1 MASGHGVCHFRV
13 FKGFRKNGGGG
24 SLQKGPQAENV
35 SESAVQTSE
44 RTAMVKS
51 LPVPRLERPV
61 LML

>member
-1 MASGHGVCHFRV
+1 MVFVISESSKVSGRMGA
-13 FKGFRKNGGGG
+13 G

-35 SESAVQTSE
+35 SESVVQTSE

>member
-1 MASGHGVCHFRV
+1 MVFVISESSKVSGRMGV
-13 FKGFRKNGGGG
+13 GG
-24 SLQKGPQAENV
+24 SLQKGPPAENV
-35 SESAVQTSE
+35 SESVVQTSE